1 MNYLFKKNSDIIQM
15 CSVVTHDRVLNG
27 EHYAQRFQKLIY
39 LHLFADL
46 FHEDFTSNI
55 RTNTVFVPTNEE
67 KSS

>member
-1 MNYLFKKNSDIIQM
+1 M

>member
-1 MNYLFKKNSDIIQM
+1 MNNLFKKNSDIIQM

-27 EHYAQRFQKLIY
+27 EPYAQRFQKLIY

-46 FHEDFTSNI
+46 FHEDFTSN